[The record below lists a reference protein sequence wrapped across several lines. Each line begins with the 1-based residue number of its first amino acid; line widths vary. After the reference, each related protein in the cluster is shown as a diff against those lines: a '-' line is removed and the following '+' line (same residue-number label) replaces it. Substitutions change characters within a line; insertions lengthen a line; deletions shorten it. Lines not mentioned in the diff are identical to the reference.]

1 MKKSRIQKSFYRD
14 RDLPEPVAEYA
25 PENAVELRQLITK
38 GHDGPPRL
46 LVGGGEHI
54 RTDAIGEQT
63 FEAIRTDRCNHIL
76 SLNTESKT
84 VRVEAGVTWGDLQD
98 ELGEQ
103 NLTLSRYGLYPR
115 KATVGGLLARRY
127 PTQKTLFTGDIRDG
141 CIAVSTATPEL
152 GDYRYLTAPRKASG
166 PDLRH
171 LFMGGEGL
179 FGAILDATLTVWKPM
194 PANLYRWEALTVS
207 DAVETRRRLE
217 RCNIHPSWCH
227 WKRSSGEFIAA
238 VHAPTRL
245 QDAMQRHCRI
255 KWGESVDVEDGDA
268 VEAMR
273 ERLETYTPDRRSAKH
288 ADKVVEVTMGLG
300 KLEDHL
306 DALGDTVDDIE
317 VYGWSKH
324 CATAYLS
331 AEEPLE
337 PGALPNA
344 LQQSALG
351 VRPIIGGGSPTWPE
365 WAQTLKAELDPR
377 RTLAVGP

>member
-25 PENAVELRQLITK
+25 PENAVELRQLITRD
-38 GHDGPPRL
+38 HDGPPRL

-76 SLNTESKT
+76 SLDTESNT

-98 ELGEQ
+98 QLADQ

-115 KATVGGLLARRY
+115 KATIGGLLARRY

-179 FGAILDATLTVWKPM
+179 FGAILDATLTVWKTM
-194 PANLYRWEALTVS
+194 PANLYTWHAPTIS
-207 DAVETRRRLE
+207 DAVETRRRME
-217 RCNIHPSWCH
+217 HCNIRPSWCH
-227 WKRSSGEFIAA
+227 WKRSSGEFVAA
-238 VHAPTRL
+238 VHAPTKL
-245 QDAMQRHCRI
+245 QSAMQRHCRV
-255 KWGESVDVEDGDA
+255 KWGDSVEIADGDA
-268 VEAMR
+268 VESTR
-273 ERLETYTPDRRSAKH
+273 RRLETYTPDRRSAKH

-300 KLEDHL
+300 ALEAHL
-306 DALGDTVDDIE
+306 DALGDTVEDIE
-317 VYGWSKH
+317 IYDWSKH
-324 CATAYLS
+324 CATAYVR
-331 AEEPLE
+331 AD
-337 PGALPNA
+337 ADVLPDKLRRA
-344 LQQSALG
+344 ALG
-351 VRPIIGGGSPTWPE
+351 VRSIVDDGAISWPE
-365 WAQTLKAELDPR
+365 WAQTLKTELDPR